1 MWRGSQAISSTPSR
15 TEAHGSTSAS
25 AKRHIR
31 GWKEKRM
38 QRETEAASAEHGRPP
53 IEITVDGRPITLNDP
68 ETTRVSTRAA
78 RRASA
83 ATR

>member
-1 MWRGSQAISSTPSR
+1 
-15 TEAHGSTSAS
+15 
-25 AKRHIR
+25 
-31 GWKEKRM
+31 M
-38 QRETEAASAEHGRPP
+38 QREPEAASAEHGRPP
-53 IEITVDGRPITLNDP
+53 IEITVDGRPITLDDP